1 LPHVPVSDDATLAA
15 NCSRARPR
23 LRCYFQSHHS
33 SSSSARES
41 NKRVKWAATGPGGES
56 MNWGRK
62 EKRND
67 KSWVRGIDLS
77 SHGDGD
83 TAAASLPSSS
93 PGREV
98 TDGQVM
104 ARREREGSHCRG
116 HFRRRSL
123 SRGSLTPSPHPVP
136 EPLGT
141 IKALYGLV
149 MGQNLH

>member
-1 LPHVPVSDDATLAA
+1 
-15 NCSRARPR
+15 
-23 LRCYFQSHHS
+23 
-33 SSSSARES
+33 
-41 NKRVKWAATGPGGES
+41 

-83 TAAASLPSSS
+83 AAAASLPSSS

-123 SRGSLTPSPHPVP
+123 VAAASRPHLIQFPSRWVR
-136 EPLGT
+136 
-141 IKALYGLV
+141 
-149 MGQNLH
+149 